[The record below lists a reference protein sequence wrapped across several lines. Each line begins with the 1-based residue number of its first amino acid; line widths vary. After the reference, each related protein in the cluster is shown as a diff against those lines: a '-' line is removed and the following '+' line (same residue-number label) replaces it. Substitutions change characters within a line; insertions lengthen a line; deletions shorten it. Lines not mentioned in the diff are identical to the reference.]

1 MTNFVW
7 ITQKEGNRN
16 NNVIQKLIDKFV
28 KAIYKEVN
36 EEQVC
41 NTVAH
46 RQIHQ
51 DNLEG
56 DRKNSNAIQLS
67 TDEFV
72 KRIQSI
78 GMNNRK
84 ITL

>member
-1 MTNFVW
+1 MW
-7 ITQKEGNRN
+7 ITQKEGNR

-28 KAIYKEVN
+28 KTIHKENN

-41 NTVAH
+41 NTVTH

-56 DRKNSNAIQLS
+56 DKKNSNAIQLS

>member
-7 ITQKEGNRN
+7 ITQREGNGN
-16 NNVIQKLIDKFV
+16 NNVIQKLINKFV
-28 KAIYKEVN
+28 KTIHKEDN
-36 EEQVC
+36 EEQAC
-41 NTVAH
+41 NTVSH

-56 DRKNSNAIQLS
+56 GKKNSNAIQLS

-78 GMNNRK
+78 GMTGK
-84 ITL
+84 